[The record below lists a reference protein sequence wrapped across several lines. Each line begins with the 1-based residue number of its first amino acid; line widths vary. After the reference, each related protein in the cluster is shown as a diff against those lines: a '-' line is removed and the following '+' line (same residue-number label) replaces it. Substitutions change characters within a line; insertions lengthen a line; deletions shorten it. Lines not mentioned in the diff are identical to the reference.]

1 MLALRDRFSKSAEV
15 STSDLLPSLFDG
27 FEENEEPISILDV
40 GAGTRSTLDFFAQ
53 FRCRVHFL
61 DLFAIQA
68 ELQATDSVTEEVAY
82 QTFSDALS
90 EYSETLFDVCLFW
103 DFLNRL
109 DAPLRRGL
117 SNALRPYLYS
127 QSKGYGVCDLY
138 AGKWKKNSVYRLRDN
153 TQLHVVPGR
162 TMPVV
167 HWSQSELS
175 DQFDCFRIVQDSLST
190 KGRLEFL
197 MEAD

>member
-1 MLALRDRFSKSAEV
+1 MLTLRDRFSKTADV
-15 STSDLLPSLFDG
+15 LASDLLPNLFEG
-27 FEENEEPISILDV
+27 FEDNEDPISVLDV

-68 ELQATDSVTEEVAY
+68 ELQATESVTEEVAY
-82 QTFSDALS
+82 QTFSEALN
-90 EYSETLFDVCLFW
+90 EYGETLFDVCLFW

-109 DAPLRRGL
+109 DAPLRKGF

-127 QSKGYGVCDLY
+127 DSKGYGVCDLY
-138 AGKWKKNSVYRLRDN
+138 VGKWKKNSVYRLRDSAR
-153 TQLHVVPGR
+153 LEVVPGR
-162 TMPVV
+162 AAPVTQ
-167 HWSQSELS
+167 WSQSEFS
-175 DQFDCFRIVQDSLST
+175 EQFDCFRIVQDSISN

-197 MEAD
+197 MQAD